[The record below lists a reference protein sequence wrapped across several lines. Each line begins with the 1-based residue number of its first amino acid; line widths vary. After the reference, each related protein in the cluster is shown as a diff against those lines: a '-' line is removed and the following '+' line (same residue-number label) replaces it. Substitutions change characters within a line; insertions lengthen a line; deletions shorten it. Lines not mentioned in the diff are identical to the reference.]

1 MLHGS
6 RPRTICTP
14 VVAILT
20 VGLCMP
26 RCARMCVWVQTCG
39 CMFFLSFFLSR
50 LIHHCLTGHVDPSCC
65 GSQVTMA
72 PACDTAG
79 CVWLVYPAA
88 FCQVI
93 FNIRAVEWHQGASTA
108 IFKPSQAHTAKD
120 VRLCQSFSLTLSME
134 IIFKF
139 TSLPGW

>member
-108 IFKPSQAHTAKD
+108 IFKPSQAHTVKD
-120 VRLCQSFSLTLSME
+120 VHLCQSFSLTLSLE
-134 IIFKF
+134 IFFKF